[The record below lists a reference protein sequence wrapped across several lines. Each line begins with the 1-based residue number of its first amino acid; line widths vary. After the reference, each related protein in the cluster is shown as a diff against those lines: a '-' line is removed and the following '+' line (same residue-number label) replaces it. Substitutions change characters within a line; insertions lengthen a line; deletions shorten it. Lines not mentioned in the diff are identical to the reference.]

1 MRHVLLDI
9 EGTTTAISFVYDVL
23 FPFAAKSLPTFIV
36 ESWQEPA
43 VARACQSVLAD
54 ATPEERAM
62 DVQVAVIAIVQR
74 QMAGDIKAQGLKM
87 LQGLVWREGY
97 ESGQVLGHVYA
108 DVAPQ
113 FATWHAAGRKI
124 AIYSSGSVLA
134 QRLLFR
140 HSLAGDLTPFLAG
153 HYDTSSGPKREA
165 ASYAAI
171 AQHWGID
178 VRDIIF
184 GTDQPAEA
192 EAATAA
198 GMYAVLLMRPGN
210 PPLPPHLPFAV
221 HSDLTAL

>member
-23 FPFAAKSLPTFIV
+23 FPYAAKRLPTFIV
-36 ESWQEPA
+36 EAWQEPA

-54 ATPEERAM
+54 ATPEERAL
-62 DVQVAVIAIVQR
+62 DVQAAVIAIVQR
-74 QMAGDIKAQGLKM
+74 QMAGDVKAQGLKT

-97 ESGQVLGHVYA
+97 ESGQVLGHVYP

-113 FATWHAAGRKI
+113 FARWQTEGRAV

-134 QRLLFR
+134 QQLLFR

-153 HYDTSSGPKREA
+153 HYDTGSGPKREA
-165 ASYAAI
+165 ASYLAI
-171 AQHWGID
+171 AHHWGIAP
-178 VRDIIF
+178 RDIVF
-184 GTDQPAEA
+184 ATDQPAEA

-198 GMYAVLLMRPGN
+198 GMHAVVLMRPGN
-210 PPLPPHLPFAV
+210 PPLPAHLPFAV